1 MNPINL
7 AAIVPL
13 ATVLLCTSL
22 FAAGNDAEGSSNS
35 SVYADDAEYFTDS
48 SLIQHIR
55 LDGDFRLR
63 YENINEQG
71 KDTISRDRIRVRAAI
86 AADVRKDVA
95 VKVGVATGGDNPVST
110 NQTIGGRGS
119 THGLHLD
126 LAYFDYA
133 ATSQLNIIGG
143 KFKNI
148 LYKPGGSTLLWDN
161 DWNPEGFGLA
171 WKRGQWFSN
180 FIGAWQKHD
189 PNNETVFIYGA
200 QAGFHK
206 KITDTVKLTAGL
218 SFYSFDSA
226 AKGSIFGDDDD
237 FFGNSFDPV
246 SNSYL
251 YNYQEL
257 ELFADIGFEVA
268 GRSATVFVDYVRN
281 QDATEFAT
289 GYALGF
295 KYGSSKA
302 RGTWQFGYIYMDLEA
317 DAAFG
322 LLVESDFG
330 GGGTDA
336 RGHILK
342 GSYAI
347 AANWNANFTYFLN
360 EKDADAGNEH
370 DFDRLQLDLV
380 IKY

>member
-1 MNPINL
+1 MNSIRL
-7 AAIVPL
+7 AAVVPL
-13 ATVLLCTSL
+13 AALLFCTSL
-22 FAAGNDAEGSSNS
+22 LAAPHDAGSSSNDS
-35 SVYADDAEYFTDS
+35 EHADDAEYFADS
-48 SLIQHIR
+48 SLIQHVD
-55 LDGDFRLR
+55 LNVDFRLR

-71 KDTISRDRIRVRAAI
+71 KNTISRDRIRARAAI
-86 AADVRKDVA
+86 TADVRKDVT
-95 VKVGVATGGDNPVST
+95 VTVGVATGGDNPVST

-126 LAYFDYA
+126 LAYFAYA

-143 KFKNI
+143 RFKNI
-148 LYKPGGSTLLWDN
+148 LYKPGSSTLLWDE

-200 QAGFHK
+200 QAGFNK
-206 KITDTVKLTAGL
+206 KITDKVKLTAGL
-218 SFYSFDSA
+218 SYYSFDSA

-246 SNSYL
+246 SNRYL
-251 YNYQEL
+251 YNYREL
-257 ELFADIGFEVA
+257 ELFAGIGFEVA
-268 GRSATVFVDYVRN
+268 GRPATVFVDYVQN
-281 QDATEFAT
+281 QDASEFET
-289 GYALGF
+289 GYVFGF
-295 KYGSSKA
+295 KYGGAKT

-336 RGHILK
+336 RGHILN
-342 GSYAI
+342 GSYAL
-347 AANWNANFTYFLN
+347 AGNWHANFTYFRN
-360 EKDADAGNEH
+360 EKDANAGNAH

-380 IKY
+380 FKH